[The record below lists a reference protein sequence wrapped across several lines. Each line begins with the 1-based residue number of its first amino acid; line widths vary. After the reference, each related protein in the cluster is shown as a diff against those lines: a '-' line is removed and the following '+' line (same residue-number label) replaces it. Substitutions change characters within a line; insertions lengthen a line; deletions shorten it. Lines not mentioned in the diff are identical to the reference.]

1 MAIVAGQK
9 VKASDIAALV
19 GLSSRLDSDSA
30 SVNNSTVLVNS
41 TLIIALAANSV
52 YAFDSFIGYASDAT
66 ADYKWNIT
74 LPAGA
79 TMSFSNWGNDTT
91 GAVFNSPVSHDFI
104 SGTGSTMGAA
114 AAGTNMSCRTVG
126 TIRTAATAGNATY
139 QYAQNTAT
147 VVNTFLKA
155 DSWIRAT
162 LL

>member
-1 MAIVAGQK
+1 MAIVAGQITH
-9 VKASDIAALV
+9 ASDIAALV
-19 GLSSRLDSDSA
+19 GLSSRLNVDSA
-30 SVNNSTVLVNS
+30 AVNNSTALVNS
-41 TLIIALAANSV
+41 ALVIALAANSV

-66 ADYKWNIT
+66 ADFKWNIT

-79 TMSFSNWGNDTT
+79 TMSFSNWGSDTT
-91 GAVFNSPVSHDFI
+91 GAAFNSPVSHDFI
-104 SGTGSTMGAA
+104 VGTGSTMGAMT
-114 AAGTNMSCRTVG
+114 GTVMSCRTVG
-126 TIRTAATAGNATY
+126 TIRTAATAGNLTY

>member
-52 YAFDSFIGYASDAT
+52 YAFDSFIGYSSDAT

-91 GAVFNSPVSHDFI
+91 GTAFNSPVSHDFI

-114 AAGTNMSCRTVG
+114 TGTPMSCRTCG

-139 QYAQNTAT
+139 QYSQNVAT